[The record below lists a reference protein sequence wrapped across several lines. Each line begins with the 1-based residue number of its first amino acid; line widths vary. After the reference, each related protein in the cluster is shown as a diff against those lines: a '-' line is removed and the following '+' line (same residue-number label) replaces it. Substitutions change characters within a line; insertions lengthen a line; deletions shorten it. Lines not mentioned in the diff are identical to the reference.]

1 MGLRFGTDGIRG
13 VANAELGAELVMA
26 LGRAAARALPAE
38 CFLVGRDT
46 RRSGPL
52 LQAALS
58 AGMASEGADVIDL
71 GILPTPG
78 VAFHAAERACPA
90 AVVSASHNLFADNG
104 VKLFATGGLK
114 LPDATEVAIEEE
126 LGRVLERGR
135 FLEDGAPES
144 RSPVGHGVGRLWH
157 EPDAAP
163 RYVDHLVGALNG
175 RDLTGMRVVV
185 DCANG
190 AAFDVAPL
198 VLERLGADVRAIA
211 NRPDGANI
219 NDGCG
224 STHPELLSAEVV
236 ANGADLGLALDG
248 DADRLLAV
256 DHTGA
261 LITGDEL
268 LSLFA
273 TDLAGRGGLAGNT
286 VVVTV
291 MTNLGF
297 RLAMAAA
304 GITVR
309 ETQVG
314 DRYVLEALNADGLT
328 LGGEQ
333 SGHIVFR
340 DLATTG
346 DGVLT
351 GVLLLDLIKR
361 SGAPLAELARA
372 SMKRLPQV
380 LENVAAARPADAVAA
395 PAVQAEVA
403 AVEAELGG
411 RGRVLLRAS
420 GTEPLVRVMVE
431 ADDAAV
437 ARAAALRLCA
447 VVETAL
453 GPSAPPEPSVREK
466 TRGRDVPA

>member
-26 LGRAAARALPAE
+26 LGRAAARALHAE

-78 VAFHAAERACPA
+78 VAWWSAQRGYPC
-90 AVVSASHNLFADNG
+90 AVVSASHNPFADNG
-104 VKLFATGGLK
+104 IKLFAPGGVK
-114 LPDATEVAIEEE
+114 LPDLTEAAIEEE
-126 LGRVLERGR
+126 LGRVLESS
-135 FLEDGAPES
+135 PS
-144 RSPVGHGVGRLWH
+144 PSSSPVGQGVGRLWD
-157 EPDAAP
+157 EPDAQHG
-163 RYVDHLVGALNG
+163 YVDHLVGVLEG

-190 AAFDVAPL
+190 AASTVAPE
-198 VLERLGADVRAIA
+198 VLARLGADVHAIA
-211 NRPDGANI
+211 HEPDGSNI

-224 STHPELLSAEVV
+224 STHPEALATEVV
-236 ANGADLGLALDG
+236 SRGAHLGLALDG

-261 LITGDEL
+261 LTTGDEL
-268 LSLFA
+268 VSMFA
-273 TDLAGRGGLAGNT
+273 TDLAGQGKLARNT

-297 RLAMAAA
+297 RHAMAER

-340 DLATTG
+340 ELATTG

-351 GVLLLDLIKR
+351 GILLLDLVKR
-361 SGAPLAELARA
+361 SGAPLAALAKQ
-372 SMKRLPQV
+372 SMQRLPQV
-380 LENVAAARPADAVAA
+380 LINVEASQPDLVVATA
-395 PAVQAEVA
+395 AVQAEVV
-403 AVEAELGG
+403 AVQTELGS

-431 ADDAAV
+431 AEDEQAAH
-437 ARAAALRLCA
+437 AAAQRLCA
-447 VVETAL
+447 VVEKAL
-453 GPSAPPEPSVREK
+453 VLASAP
-466 TRGRDVPA
+466 D

>member
-1 MGLRFGTDGIRG
+1 LRFGTDGIRG

-26 LGRAAARALPAE
+26 LGRAAARALPAT

-58 AGMASEGADVIDL
+58 AGMASEGADVVDL
-71 GILPTPG
+71 GVLPTPG
-78 VAFHAAERACPA
+78 VAWLSAQRGAPA
-90 AVVSASHNLFADNG
+90 AVVSASHNLFSDNG
-104 VKLFATGGLK
+104 IKLFAAGGLK
-114 LPDATEVAIEEE
+114 LPDATEAAIEEE
-126 LGRVLERGR
+126 LDRVLESAEPVARR
-135 FLEDGAPES
+135 
-144 RSPVGHGVGRLWH
+144 PVGHGVGSLWG
-157 EPDAAP
+157 EPDAQNG
-163 RYVDHLVGALNG
+163 YVDHLVGVLEG
-175 RDLTGMRVVV
+175 RDLSGMKVVV

-190 AAFDVAPL
+190 AASVVAPV
-198 VLERLGADVRAIA
+198 VLERLGADVVAIA
-211 NRPDGANI
+211 HDPDGVNI

-224 STHPELLSAEVV
+224 STHPEALAAEVV
-236 ANGADLGLALDG
+236 ARGAHVGLALDG

-261 LITGDEL
+261 LTTGDEL

-273 TDLAGRGGLAGNT
+273 SDLAGRGNLAGNT

-297 RLAMAAA
+297 RLAMAER
-304 GITVR
+304 GITVH

-314 DRYVLEALNADGLT
+314 DRYVLEALDRNGLT

-340 DLATTG
+340 ELATTG

-351 GVLLLDLIKR
+351 GVLLLDLVRR
-361 SGAPLAELARA
+361 SGAPLAELARR
-372 SMKRLPQV
+372 SMQRLPQV
-380 LENVAAARPADAVAA
+380 LHNVEAPRPAEAVAV
-395 PAVQAEVA
+395 PAVQAEVV
-403 AVEAELGG
+403 AVEAELGAH
-411 RGRVLLRAS
+411 GRVLLRAS

-431 ADDAAV
+431 AEDEAA
-437 ARAAALRLCA
+437 AHAAALRLCA
-447 VVETAL
+447 AVEKAL
-453 GPSAPPEPSVREK
+453 VRSAAPEAASE
-466 TRGRDVPA
+466 

>member
-13 VANAELGAELVMA
+13 VANAELTAELVIA
-26 LGRAAARALPAE
+26 LGRAAARSLHAE

-58 AGMASEGADVIDL
+58 AGMASEGADVVDL
-71 GILPTPG
+71 GVLPTPG
-78 VAFHAAERACPA
+78 VAWWSAQRGHPA
-90 AVVSASHNLFADNG
+90 AVVSASHNPFADNG
-104 VKLFATGGLK
+104 IKLFAAGGVK
-114 LPDATEVAIEEE
+114 LPDLTEAAIEQE
-126 LGRVLERGR
+126 LARVLESSPSPSS
-135 FLEDGAPES
+135 L
-144 RSPVGHGVGRLWH
+144 PVGDGVGKLGTSPTH
-157 EPDAAP
+157 TT
-163 RYVDHLVGALNG
+163 RYVDHLVGVLGG

-190 AAFDVAPL
+190 AASTVAPE
-198 VLERLGADVRAIA
+198 VLARLGADVHAIGDE
-211 NRPDGANI
+211 PDGSNI

-224 STHPELLSAEVV
+224 STHPESLAAEVLSR
-236 ANGADLGLALDG
+236 GADLGLALDG

-261 LITGDEL
+261 LTTGDEL
-268 LSLFA
+268 VSMFA
-273 TDLAGRGGLAGNT
+273 TDLAGRGKLAHDT

-297 RLAMAAA
+297 RLAMAER
-304 GITVR
+304 GITVL

-340 DLATTG
+340 ELATTG

-351 GVLLLDLIKR
+351 GILLLDLVKR
-361 SGAPLAELARA
+361 SGAPLAALAQQ
-372 SMKRLPQV
+372 SMQRLPQV
-380 LENVAAARPADAVAA
+380 LVNVVASQPAHVVATA
-395 PAVQAEVA
+395 AVQAEVA
-403 AVEAELGG
+403 VGAVRARRSRAGAAAGQRHRTPRPGDGGG
-411 RGRVLLRAS
+411 RGRGRGPRRRA
-420 GTEPLVRVMVE
+420 TPVRGRGE
-431 ADDAAV
+431 
-437 ARAAALRLCA
+437 
-447 VVETAL
+447 
-453 GPSAPPEPSVREK
+453 S
-466 TRGRDVPA
+466 TRGGIGA